1 MARLN
6 IPGLIYLH
14 LLIISLLSLS
24 FLALK
29 DMNFTSLTVVIE
41 DISTN
46 QAWAMAFSFVGGCV
60 VLLVMFVHGFLI
72 KEPRPGF
79 FGILSLIVAI
89 LLVLALLG
97 SILFVMAEPPE
108 YDEDDEDEMA
118 DHDQYLSSYS
128 YSMLAI
134 PIASAFL
141 LMASLIF
148 LVIKFSDDRER
159 RWFMLAVRQEM
170 EHPSRI
176 VCPVCET
183 VVPTKARK
191 CYKCKTKIR

>member
-29 DMNFTSLTVVIE
+29 DMNFSTLTVAR
-41 DISTN
+41 DHISTN

-60 VLLVMFVHGFLI
+60 VMLVMFVHGFLT

-79 FGILSLIVAI
+79 FGMLSFFVVFFLSVGLFLIVGS
-89 LLVLALLG
+89 VLT
-97 SILFVMAEPPE
+97 EK
-108 YDEDDEDEMA
+108 
-118 DHDQYLSSYS
+118 LSSEWFS
-128 YSMLAI
+128 NGMIAI

>member
-29 DMNFTSLTVVIE
+29 DMNFSTLTVVIE

-46 QAWAMAFSFVGGCV
+46 QAWGMAFSFIGACV
-60 VLLVMFVHGFLI
+60 ILLVMFVHGLAI
-72 KEPRPGF
+72 KNPKPGF
-79 FGILSLIVAI
+79 FGIASLFTVLLLSIGLFLIV
-89 LLVLALLG
+89 G
-97 SILFVMAEPPE
+97 SVITKK
-108 YDEDDEDEMA
+108 
-118 DHDQYLSSYS
+118 LSNDWFS
-128 YSMLAI
+128 YSMTAI
-134 PIASAFL
+134 PIASVFV

-176 VCPVCET
+176 ICPVCET
-183 VVPTKARK
+183 VISAKAKK
-191 CYKCKTKIR
+191 CYKCRTKLR